1 MIDRSLLSRLPI
13 PALIKLAALSHDE
26 AVDRLRHAARL
37 CLDGARSLAFE
48 DQQQKD
54 LADKLIE
61 DALALY
67 DLALQR
73 RHPPP
78 LSDSPAMVR
87 INASTDAPSAPPTP
101 WDDQFAQE
109 IASGTRCAERWLER
123 QNTQPLWWQLTQAR
137 IKKSVVLPLV
147 LHSSGQEYVQY
158 LHHRQHSAQIRIA
171 SVAE

>member
-13 PALIKLAALSHDE
+13 PALIKLATLSHDE

-87 INASTDAPSAPPTP
+87 VNASSDSPSVPLTP

-137 IKKSVVLPLV
+137 INHPEGDRRNAFEAGFLRRL
-147 LHSSGQEYVQY
+147 Q
-158 LHHRQHSAQIRIA
+158 HHLIASQRQHVRRSPG
-171 SVAE
+171 

>member
-13 PALIKLAALSHDE
+13 PALIKLATLSHDE

-61 DALALY
+61 DALTLY

-78 LSDSPAMVR
+78 LSDSPAMVHV
-87 INASTDAPSAPPTP
+87 NASTDSPSVPPTP

-137 IKKSVVLPLV
+137 INHPEGDRRNAFEAGFLRRL
-147 LHSSGQEYVQY
+147 Q
-158 LHHRQHSAQIRIA
+158 HHLIAAQHQHVRRSPG
-171 SVAE
+171 

>member
-1 MIDRSLLSRLPI
+1 MVDRSLLSRLPI
-13 PALIKLAALSHDE
+13 STLIRLTSLSHDE
-26 AVDRLRHAARL
+26 AADRLRHAARL
-37 CLDGARSLAFE
+37 CLDGARTLAFK

-67 DLALQR
+67 DLALRR

-78 LSDSPAMVR
+78 LSESHAVVS
-87 INASTDAPSAPPTP
+87 INASTDPPSAPPTP

-109 IASGTRCAERWLER
+109 IASGARCAERWLER

-137 IKKSVVLPLV
+137 ISHPEGVRRNAFEAGFLRRLQHHLIAAQHQNVRR
-147 LHSSGQEYVQY
+147 SS
-158 LHHRQHSAQIRIA
+158 S
-171 SVAE
+171 